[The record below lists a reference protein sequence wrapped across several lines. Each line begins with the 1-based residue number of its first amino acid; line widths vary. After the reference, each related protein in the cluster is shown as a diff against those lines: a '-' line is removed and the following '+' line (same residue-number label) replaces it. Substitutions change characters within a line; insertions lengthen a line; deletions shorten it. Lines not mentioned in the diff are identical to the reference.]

1 MNPGQEMFHKFA
13 LARVQ
18 EGKEA
23 EMEALMAESF
33 KRQDE
38 GSFTPEYMGEVLPQ
52 MIALVRPECIEE
64 FKQAAAH
71 MSSQIGS

>member
-1 MNPGQEMFHKFA
+1 MFHKFA

-18 EGKEA
+18 TGKEA
-23 EMEALMAESF
+23 KMEALMTESF

-38 GSFTPEYMGEVLPQ
+38 GSFTPVYMGEVLPK
-52 MIALVRPECIEE
+52 MLALLRPECIDE